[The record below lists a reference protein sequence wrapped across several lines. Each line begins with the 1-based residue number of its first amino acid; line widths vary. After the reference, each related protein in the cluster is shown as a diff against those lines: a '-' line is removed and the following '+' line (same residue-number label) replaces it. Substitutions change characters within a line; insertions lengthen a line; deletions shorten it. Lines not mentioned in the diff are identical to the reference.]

1 MMVKSRLYQS
11 EAWLR
16 RMYLVERLSTTQIAE
31 RCGATEMTIYRY
43 LNRFGIKR

>member
-1 MMVKSRLYQS
+1 VAKLYQS

-16 RMYLVERLSTTQIAE
+16 RVYLVEKLSTSDIAK

-43 LNRFGIKR
+43 LNKFGIMGKR